1 MVFSGPISCSMKIM
15 KSVIWQNCL
24 WQRQMI
30 VWCENSENGSLICDA
45 WIKAHYGGYRLLSCH
60 GSLICVTWIKC
71 IMMVMGQGYHHH
83 VMVHWPVT
91 WIKLIMVITDH
102 CPVMVHRHV
111 SHELNSSWWL
121 WARVTI
127 ILSWFTDL
135 CRRWNGSGRRRRCGG
150 ISWVIS
156 TLTWWRSS
164 ASTSR
169 LSRISRRSAA
179 RTRSSSANYG
189 PDNLSRPARC
199 SGSQSRACRT
209 SRTST
214 QAVL

>member
-1 MVFSGPISCSMKIM
+1 MT
-15 KSVIWQNCL
+15 L
-24 WQRQMI
+24 
-30 VWCENSENGSLICDA
+30 
-45 WIKAHYGGYRLLSCH
+45 
-60 GSLICVTWIKC
+60 
-71 IMMVMGQGYHHH
+71 GQGYHG
-83 VMVHWPVT
+83 PN
-91 WIKLIMVITDH
+91 
-102 CPVMVHRHV
+102 MVHRHV
-111 SHELNSSWWL
+111 SHELNSPWWL

-156 TLTWWRSS
+156 TWTWWRSS

-189 PDNLSRPARC
+189 PDNLSRPACCSFHRAGPVEHQGPQLKQCCRKGKSPTAIYRPGNLSRPVCC
-199 SGSQSRACRT
+199 SGWESRACIA
-209 SRTST
+209 SST
-214 QAVL
+214 WTVLFRQTLELF